1 MAALLA
7 ESAKLMR
14 NFVRTGNTDH
24 SIRSNTKLRVAA
36 VLPTPSVE
44 VVAYRLLVVE
54 RKPLVVHS
62 NQRKG
67 RHNIQP
73 NYPANLGPSHAPI
86 LDHKLL
92 VANRHHS
99 HRHNHRPLK
108 HSNPHYLLERSRVQM
123 QVKLQW

>member
-1 MAALLA
+1 VFANLSDTLA
-7 ESAKLMR
+7 RME
-14 NFVRTGNTDH
+14 NTYRLP
-24 SIRSNTKLRVAA
+24 RSNTKLRVAA

-54 RKPLVVHS
+54 RKPLVAHS

-73 NYPANLGPSHAPI
+73 NYPANLGPSHVPI

-108 HSNPHYLLERSRVQM
+108 HSNPHYLLEHSKVQM